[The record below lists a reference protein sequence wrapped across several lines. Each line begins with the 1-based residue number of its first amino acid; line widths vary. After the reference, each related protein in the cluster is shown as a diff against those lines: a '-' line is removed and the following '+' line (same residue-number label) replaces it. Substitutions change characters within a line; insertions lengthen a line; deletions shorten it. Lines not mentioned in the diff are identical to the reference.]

1 MDGWNNP
8 TSDISVCGRWE
19 EVLKHFRAC
28 QVPHANLMKLAGLVL
43 SLPGSNASVERV
55 FPLMNDLWNS
65 GKSQLKVETVKA
77 MLQVRTHFSMS
88 CVEFSNKLSSTNE
101 VLKKI
106 HSSEKYTKTN

>member
-19 EVLKHFRAC
+19 EVFGKGN
-28 QVPHANLMKLAGLVL
+28 ANLMKLASLVL